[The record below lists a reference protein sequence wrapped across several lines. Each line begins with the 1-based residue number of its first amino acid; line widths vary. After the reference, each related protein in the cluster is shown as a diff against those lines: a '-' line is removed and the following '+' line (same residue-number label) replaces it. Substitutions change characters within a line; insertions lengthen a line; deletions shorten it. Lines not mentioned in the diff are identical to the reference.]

1 MDSPTHV
8 ALWVNLCG
16 QFTNTSLLHL
26 FHIIDIDMASLK
38 KTLRTRS
45 LSLTSSLFIKL
56 TIEWRIITLRF
67 IILCDINI
75 LEKTEVIWKKL
86 TLRSFKLCSFVIFCE
101 KTPKLFETSYPYVTS
116 NYAHLRYFVKKKETN
131 WNKLF
136 IHNFNLILIWDILWK
151 IKEVTWNKLPIRHI
165 SDGQWPTVAPT
176 GDAVWKLS
184 FETMLYSELRPP
196 RVAATSCAS
205 EPPLATGCRPS
216 NRSGLVWK
224 LPLKTM
230 GGNRWP
236 PPVAAT
242 GCLVCKGP

>member
-151 IKEVTWNKLPIRHI
+151 IKEVTWNKLPIRHWEVMD
-165 SDGQWPTVAPT
+165 SGRQWHQPVTPYESSHLKQCFTAS
-176 GDAVWKLS
+176 GGHR
-184 FETMLYSELRPP
+184 ELRSL
-196 RVAATSCAS
+196 VARAS
-205 EPPLATGCRPS
+205 H
-216 NRSGLVWK
+216 
-224 LPLKTM
+224 
-230 GGNRWP
+230 RW
-236 PPVAAT
+236 
-242 GCLVCKGP
+242 